1 RTARRSRARIGN
13 EGERA
18 MTTASS
24 DAGGPRND
32 GCQCEEALE
41 HLQEY
46 IDCEMSEV
54 DTVRLR
60 QHISGCATCQSE
72 VGVEQRLR
80 TLLRRSCVEQAP
92 VHLRER
98 VLTQITVIR
107 ASIVR
112 EG

>member
-1 RTARRSRARIGN
+1 MTAAARGDRRDEECR
-13 EGERA
+13 
-18 MTTASS
+18 
-24 DAGGPRND
+24 
-32 GCQCEEALE
+32 CEEALE

-60 QHISGCATCQSE
+60 QHIAECTTCQVE

-80 TLLRRSCVEQAP
+80 FLLRRSCVEQAP
-92 VHLRER
+92 AELRAR

-107 ASIVR
+107 AGVVR